1 MKKIVRLFL
10 VLATLLVGCTASAE
24 TGAPTDPN
32 VPIEVNA
39 GESFTIVIESNPTTG
54 YHWETV
60 GDLNGVEFVSRD
72 YKADE
77 PVLTGSGGV
86 DIWTFKA
93 VSAGETT
100 LVFGNYPPGD
110 ATTSEQELQFTV
122 TVQ

>member
-1 MKKIVRLFL
+1 MKKLVMLF
-10 VLATLLVGCTASAE
+10 VLATLLVGCTASAD

-39 GESFTIVIESNPTTG
+39 GETFTIVIESNPTTG

-60 GDLNGVEFVSRD
+60 GDLNGVEFVSSD

-93 VSAGETT
+93 VSAGETQIM
-100 LVFGNYPPGD
+100 LGSYPPGVTD
-110 ATTSEQELQFTV
+110 GDPEQSV
-122 TVQ
+122 TFRIIVK